1 MGKIIDIDAYEPH
14 LTGELICMACGYRYI
29 GTWNEKIWL
38 KELYCP
44 NCKMQGFTIGT
55 GQILESRYDEDR
67 PEPMPMSK
75 PGKIIEFKPN
85 ISGQEVN
92 NILK

>member
-1 MGKIIDIDAYEPH
+1 MGNVIDIDANKPH
-14 LTGELICMACGYRYI
+14 LTGELMCMSCLYRYI
-29 GTWNEKIWL
+29 GTWREDIWL

-44 NCKMQGFTIGT
+44 NCLQKGFTIGT
-55 GQILESRYDEDR
+55 GQILESYYDKNR

-92 NILK
+92 NVIK

>member
-1 MGKIIDIDAYEPH
+1 MYDVGTDILEH
-14 LTGELICMACGYRYI
+14 GTRRSGQGY
-29 GTWNEKIWL
+29 
-38 KELYCP
+38 
-44 NCKMQGFTIGT
+44 TIGT
-55 GQILESRYDEDR
+55 GQILESYYDENR

-92 NILK
+92 NILKSKEIDNNIL